1 MRKDQRNV
9 TRMNNRYVQDETI
22 MKKQRSRRRVAL
34 FRRLLMLAA
43 VIVVISGGLVYAYS
57 QQVSLLHAKEKEK
70 VELNKKS
77 LAVAQD
83 QKELKSTINK
93 LHDDD
98 YIAKLARSEYF
109 LSEKGEII
117 FNIPDEN
124 DKKKESSN

>member
-1 MRKDQRNV
+1 MKRDQSTV
-9 TRMNNRYVQDETI
+9 TKLNNRYVQDETT
-22 MKKQRSRRRVAL
+22 MKKQQSRRRVAL
-34 FRRLLMLAA
+34 FRRLLMLAT
-43 VIVVISGGLVYAYS
+43 VMVVVSGGLVYVYS
-57 QQVSLLHAKEKEK
+57 QQVSLLHAKETEK
-70 VELNKKS
+70 VELDKKA
-77 LAVAQD
+77 LAVAQN

>member
-1 MRKDQRNV
+1 MKKEQRNV
-9 TRMNNRYVQDETI
+9 ARINNRYVQNETV

-34 FRRLLMLAA
+34 FRRLLIIAVA
-43 VIVVISGGLVYAYS
+43 IVIVTGGLVYVYS
-57 QQVSLLHAKEKEK
+57 QQVSLLHAKENEK

-77 LAVAQD
+77 LAVAKE

-117 FNIPDEN
+117 FNIPDDNE
-124 DKKKESSN
+124 KKKESSN

>member
-1 MRKDQRNV
+1 
-9 TRMNNRYVQDETI
+9 
-22 MKKQRSRRRVAL
+22 
-34 FRRLLMLAA
+34 MLAA
-43 VIVVISGGLVYAYS
+43 VIVVVSGGLVYVYS
-57 QQVSLLHAKEKEK
+57 QQVSLLHAKETEK
-70 VELNKKS
+70 VELDKKA

-83 QKELKSTINK
+83 QKELKNTINK

>member
-1 MRKDQRNV
+1 
-9 TRMNNRYVQDETI
+9 
-22 MKKQRSRRRVAL
+22 
-34 FRRLLMLAA
+34 MLA
-43 VIVVISGGLVYAYS
+43 VVIMAVSGGLVYAYS

-70 VELNKKS
+70 IALNKKS

-83 QKELKSTINK
+83 QKELKSTITK